1 MMSFFYYRISFKKKC
16 NFEIQPNIMF
26 QSKKDLVYILLAGLF
41 ITNAVLAELIGGK
54 LIEIGPF
61 IMSIGILPW
70 PIVFL
75 TTDLINEHFGRS
87 GVKKLSFITAGLI
100 AYCILVLFIGTKIP
114 AFRTPATVNDEQFY
128 AVFGQGLF
136 IMVASIIAFL
146 VSQLVDVSIFWFLRN
161 KTGKKMIW
169 LRSTGSTVI
178 SQLIDSFIVS
188 GIAFWLTGKITTA
201 QYLNMSLSGY
211 GFKLMVAVALTPLI
225 YLGHYLIGN
234 YLNEP
239 TTSSND

>member
-1 MMSFFYYRISFKKKC
+1 MFK
-16 NFEIQPNIMF
+16 
-26 QSKKDLVYILLAGLF
+26 SKKDTVYVILAGIF
-41 ITNAVLAELIGGK
+41 ITNAIVAELTGGK

-70 PIVFL
+70 PIVFI
-75 TTDLINEHFGRS
+75 TTDIINEHFGRD

-100 AYCILVLFIGTKIP
+100 AYCILILFIGTKIP
-114 AFRTPATVNDEQFY
+114 ALVTKETVNDAQFY

-136 IMVASIIAFL
+136 IMFASIVAFI
-146 VSQLVDVSIFWFLRN
+146 VSQLIDVSIFWFLRN

-188 GIAFWLTGKITTA
+188 GIAFWMTGKITTS
-201 QYLNMSLSGY
+201 QYINMSMTGY
-211 GFKLMVAVALTPLI
+211 TFKLILAVLLTPLI
-225 YLGHYLIGN
+225 YLGHYLIEK
-234 YLNEP
+234 YLEEP
-239 TTSSND
+239 KLEPDGE